1 MHFSGV
7 LLICEE
13 QEHSGFDFSKAQ
25 KKRPLCIMDRES
37 EAEKGKAFEK
47 DTSCG

>member
-7 LLICEE
+7 LLICKE
-13 QEHSGFDFSKAQ
+13 QEHSGFDFSDRR
-25 KKRPLCIMDRES
+25 KRPLCIMDTES